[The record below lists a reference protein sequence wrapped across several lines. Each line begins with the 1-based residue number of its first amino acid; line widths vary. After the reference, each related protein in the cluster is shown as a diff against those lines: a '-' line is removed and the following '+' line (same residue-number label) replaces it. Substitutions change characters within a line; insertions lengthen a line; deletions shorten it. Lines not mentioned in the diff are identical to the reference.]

1 MRFRTLLS
9 WRTLLLESAW
19 SLGVFMKMSG
29 TLKTEG
35 LLVKA
40 LLEVVLPLVRSGVL
54 GPASRGPKP
63 STVVEVALI

>member
-1 MRFRTLLS
+1 
-9 WRTLLLESAW
+9 
-19 SLGVFMKMSG
+19 MKMSG